1 MKTTIRVLAALA
13 ILLLVSPF
21 FAFVISEREL
31 AVVLRLGNPVRE
43 YSKPGIHFRIPF
55 FEAVQRLPKTK
66 QYWGGMAA
74 TPINDVNTNDNKKID
89 LTPWAVWR
97 IQSPTTFVQ
106 RLRTIDLAEQRV
118 AQITRSAIRDVI
130 GQYDLAEVVRT
141 TDRPLP
147 STDDSLALVT
157 ELTEI
162 TKDALP
168 DELKSLEKPVQP
180 SSIKLGRTKLLDLI
194 RAETKKRLTE
204 TVEEGGAD
212 GVAIEI
218 IDVGISQLMFVAS
231 VRQKTFDR
239 WVSER
244 EAISM
249 LIVKEGEKKKAKI
262 LNAARAEGEKIQ
274 GMGQKEASETKGK
287 ADAEVIRKYAEV
299 IGKDPEFFSFVRT
312 LQAYEKSIG
321 EDTRL
326 ILSTDSEF
334 LRLLQNRQSG
344 FMKSPPPPTG
354 TQPPATVPQ

>member
-249 LIVKEGEKKKAKI
+249 LIVKEGEK
-262 LNAARAEGEKIQ
+262 IQ

>member
-1 MKTTIRVLAALA
+1 MKNTIRVLAGLA
-13 ILLLVSPF
+13 ILLIISPF
-21 FAFVISEREL
+21 FVFVISEREL
-31 AVVLRLGNPVRE
+31 AVVLQLGKPVRE
-43 YSKPGIHFRIPF
+43 YNNPGIHFRIPF
-55 FEAVQRLPKTK
+55 LETVERLPKTK
-66 QYWGGMAA
+66 QYWGGDSA
-74 TPINDVNTNDNKKID
+74 TPVNDVNTNDNKKID

-97 IQSPTTFVQ
+97 IQSPKTFVQ

-118 AQITRSAIRDVI
+118 AQISRSAIRDVI

-141 TDRPLP
+141 TDRALP

-162 TKDALP
+162 NKDALP
-168 DELKSLEKPVQP
+168 EELKTLEKPVQP
-180 SSIKLGRTKLLDLI
+180 SNIKIGRTKLLDLI
-194 RAETKKRLTE
+194 RAETQKRLTE

-218 IDVGISQLMFVAS
+218 IDVGISQLMFVES

-262 LNAARAEGEKIQ
+262 LNAARAESEKIE
-274 GMGQKEASETKGK
+274 GLGQKEASETKGK

-299 IGKDPEFFSFVRT
+299 IGKDPEFFSFIRT

-321 EDTRL
+321 KDTRL

-334 LRLLQNRQSG
+334 LHLLKNRQAG
-344 FMKSPPPPTG
+344 FMNT
-354 TQPPATVPQ
+354 PPAQNPAPAIQ

>member
-1 MKTTIRVLAALA
+1 MKNTLRVLAGLA
-13 ILLLVSPF
+13 ILLIISPF
-21 FAFVISEREL
+21 FVFVISEREL
-31 AVVLRLGNPVRE
+31 AVVLQLGKPVRE
-43 YSKPGIHFRIPF
+43 YNNPGIHFRIPF
-55 FEAVQRLPKTK
+55 LETVERLPKTK
-66 QYWGGMAA
+66 QYWGGDAA

-97 IQSPTTFVQ
+97 IQNPKTFVQ

-118 AQITRSAIRDVI
+118 AQISRSAIRDVI

-141 TDRPLP
+141 TDRALP

-162 TKDALP
+162 NKDALP
-168 DELKSLEKPVQP
+168 EELKTLEKPVQP
-180 SSIKLGRTKLLDLI
+180 SSIQIGRTKLLDLI
-194 RAETKKRLTE
+194 RAETQKRLTE

-218 IDVGISQLMFVAS
+218 IDVGISQLMFVES

-262 LNAARAEGEKIQ
+262 LNAARAESEKIE
-274 GMGQKEASETKGK
+274 GLGQKEASETKGK

-299 IGKDPEFFSFVRT
+299 IGKDPEFFSFIRT

-321 EDTRL
+321 KDTRL

-334 LRLLQNRQSG
+334 LHLLKNRQAG
-344 FMKSPPPPTG
+344 FENSPAA
-354 TQPPATVPQ
+354 QNPAPAIQ